1 MTMKRGLE
9 ATEWDVIAM
18 LSGGDRRSIGRAN
31 EVVCAV
37 WEHPERFPALF
48 AAILHTDSV
57 VRMRAADA
65 VEKLTAMK
73 PELLA
78 PYKGQLLGVI
88 AALSQA
94 EIRWHVAQ
102 MIPRLPLNS
111 REKRQA
117 VAILSGYLEDKSRIV
132 QANAVDALAML
143 AQHDPRLCST
153 VTPLIERK
161 ARIGS
166 AAVQARAQKVL
177 RRLAAA

>member
-1 MTMKRGLE
+1 MPTSNGTHEK
-9 ATEWDVIAM
+9 EWNVIAL
-18 LSGGDRRSIGRAN
+18 LSGGDRRSIGRSN

-48 AAILHTDSV
+48 AAILHHDPV

-65 VEKLTAMK
+65 VEKLTAMN
-73 PELLA
+73 PDLLA
-78 PYKGQLLGVI
+78 PYKGQLLGVV

-102 MIPRLPLNS
+102 MIPRLPLTA

-161 ARIGS
+161 AKIGS
-166 AAVQARAQKVL
+166 AAVQTRAQKVL
-177 RRLAAA
+177 QRLAAA